1 MQKVI
6 KNFFTG
12 NHLKETFDSNS
23 RMIKLLTIL
32 YGEIKR
38 TVKAIGCNKKF
49 LQQLLETL
57 KSDFCNPPIVVH
69 NRLYSIFDKA
79 QIKTN
84 DKLDLRQLI

>member
-23 RMIKLLTIL
+23 RIIKLLTIL

-38 TVKAIGCNKKF
+38 TVKAIGCNKKVF
-49 LQQLLETL
+49 ATAFRNPQKRLLQ
-57 KSDFCNPPIVVH
+57 P
-69 NRLYSIFDKA
+69 
-79 QIKTN
+79 TN
-84 DKLDLRQLI
+84 SSSQ